1 LIYAG
6 KGTDTSIVMVD
17 GEIVYRD
24 GRFPRFPDHARAIA
38 EAQRVANAIVDRAG
52 LAHRLTPH
60 WRQVPL
66 TP

>member
-1 LIYAG
+1 
-6 KGTDTSIVMVD
+6 MVD
-17 GEIVYRD
+17 GEIVYRE

-38 EAQRVANAIVDRAG
+38 EAQRVANAIVDSAG

-66 TP
+66 AP